1 MIRGRRQFIRG
12 QWLAEMAKVPS
23 PEGTLE
29 IASILVQTRPE
40 RIAEAAAAI
49 EAIAGAEIF
58 QVDPRG
64 KLVVVL
70 EADGGAPIGETL
82 TQIALLPGVITA
94 NLVYHATDPAQP
106 APGET
111 LS

>member
-12 QWLAEMAKVPS
+12 QWLADLASTPS
-23 PEGTLE
+23 PEGSLE

-40 RIAEAAAAI
+40 RLAEAAAAI
-49 EAIAGAEIF
+49 EEIVGAEIF

-70 EADGGAPIGETL
+70 EADGGDPIGATL
-82 TQIALLPGVITA
+82 TRIALLPGVITA
-94 NLVYHATDPAQP
+94 NLVYHATDPGQP
-106 APGET
+106 AIAGTQP
-111 LS
+111 